1 MPLKNTLGKD
11 AAPAA
16 PQEKPQMDPTSPLV
30 MVVGGRGRV
39 GQRGRMVN
47 RAQNTDP
54 PAIFEY
60 QEGRECV
67 VEGRVVEAGPVE
79 GGVALKHP
87 GGPCVFPEEE
97 LSQGGRDVNE
107 NVGAISE
114 AASA

>member
-1 MPLKNTLGKD
+1 
-11 AAPAA
+11 
-16 PQEKPQMDPTSPLV
+16 

-60 QEGRECV
+60 QEGR
-67 VEGRVVEAGPVE
+67 VVEAGVME
-79 GGVALKHP
+79 GGVAALKHP
-87 GGPCVFPEEE
+87 SGPCVFPEEE